1 MGVDAMGNEPVTDA
15 GIFMKNLTDEGQS
28 LDQI

>member
-15 GIFMKNLTDEGQS
+15 GTFMKNLTDEGQS